1 MNRRCA
7 VARKSSA
14 TTGIQ
19 PKSIEAI
26 EKVALELFRE
36 RGFEETPVE
45 DIAAAAGISR
55 RTFFRYF
62 GSKNDILF
70 GNFESLLRDLDD
82 WFSSVPDDRAMFEV
96 IADAVMRFN
105 RVHSDGPVAHRERME
120 LILHTPALRANAA
133 LRNAEWLAV
142 VARYAARRMALPP
155 DDLGPQ
161 LVGHVTLGAAN
172 AAYEQWLRD
181 ESSDLADL
189 VHRAFAMA
197 QVLPDLEVTKSRAR
211 VAGGRTSPPAAG
223 RDAR

>member
-1 MNRRCA
+1 VTRTG
-7 VARKSSA
+7 SA
-14 TTGIQ
+14 SGPE

-62 GSKNDILF
+62 GSKADILF
-70 GNFESLLRDLDD
+70 GNFDLLLRDLDD
-82 WFSSVPDDRAMFEV
+82 WLSSQPDDRPMFEV

-105 RVHSDGPVAHRERME
+105 RLPTDGPVAHRERME
-120 LILHTPALRANAA
+120 LILHTPALRAHSA
-133 LRNAEWLAV
+133 LRNAEWLDV
-142 VARYAARRMALPP
+142 VARFAARRMDAPV

-161 LVGHVTLGAAN
+161 LVGHVTLGAAS

-181 ESSDLADL
+181 ESSDLEEI
-189 VHRAFAMA
+189 VQRAFGMA
-197 QVLPDLEVTKSRAR
+197 RALADVAVTKPRA
-211 VAGGRTSPPAAG
+211 
-223 RDAR
+223 